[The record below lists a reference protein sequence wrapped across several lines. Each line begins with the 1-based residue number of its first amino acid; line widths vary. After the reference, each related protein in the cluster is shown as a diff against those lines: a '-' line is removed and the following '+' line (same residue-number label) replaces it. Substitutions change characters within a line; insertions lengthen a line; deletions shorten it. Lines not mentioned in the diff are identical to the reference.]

1 MRMFNDRLF
10 WVVQAFLKYLPFNT
24 VRRLRSWAYRPFFR
38 RFGAR
43 VRIEDGVTIKY
54 PSQIELGNDS
64 VINQNCFL
72 VGLGGLSI
80 GQDVMIGNNSIVITT
95 THVTDDL
102 GVPMRLQGI
111 RSERTSI
118 GDDVWVGSGATIL
131 GGASI
136 GSHSIIA
143 AGAVV
148 RGKTYPPYAV
158 LGGVPAEVLKM
169 RDGTSAPDT

>member
-10 WVVQAFLKYLPFNT
+10 WIVQAFLKYLPFNT
-24 VRRLRSWAYRPFFR
+24 IRSFRGWAYRPFFR
-38 RFGAR
+38 HFGAR

-54 PSQIELGNDS
+54 PSQIELGNDT

-80 GQDVMIGNNSIVITT
+80 GQDVMIGNNSIIITT

-102 GVPMRLQGI
+102 TVPMRLQGI
-111 RSERTSI
+111 RSEQTSI
-118 GDDVWVGSGATIL
+118 GDDVWVGSGAKIL

-148 RGKTYPPYAV
+148 LGETYPPYAV
-158 LGGVPAEVLKM
+158 LGGIPAKILKM
-169 RDGTSAPDT
+169 RDGSEPAG